1 MPSASRN
8 YELRRSTPTQLQNCY
23 NSSRES
29 QSWGQPMTRN
39 GLYVLAG
46 ALMFATSALHASRT
60 GAQTQQQIDWC
71 NNDNNVFSVDQR
83 LSGCTALV
91 KSERASAQDR
101 AAGYGNRC
109 WAYSDKGD
117 PDRAI
122 TDCNEA
128 IRLDPKLANAY
139 LNRGKAY
146 SDKDDFDR
154 AIADYDQA
162 IKLNPKS
169 SMAYNNLCDAYL
181 DKGDNDRAITDCDE
195 AIRLDPKF
203 AVAYRNRGNAYR
215 YKGEIASAVADY
227 NQAIELNPKF
237 FQAYLARGLLSL
249 DAGDLPKALA
259 DINQA
264 SALNPKDP
272 YTALWLDIV
281 NTRSKLPSRLAEAT
295 AQIDMTKWPAPV
307 IRLYLGQMT
316 PEAVL
321 AAAAHRDASK
331 QKSQVC
337 EANFFS
343 GELALQQ
350 GSKDEATRLFRIAEE
365 GCPKDSFQ
373 LIAANDELKALG
385 AQP

>member
-1 MPSASRN
+1 MMRK
-8 YELRRSTPTQLQNCY
+8 ELYAVAVTV
-23 NSSRES
+23 
-29 QSWGQPMTRN
+29 
-39 GLYVLAG
+39 VL
-46 ALMFATSALHASRT
+46 LTSALHASRAA
-60 GAQTQQQIDWC
+60 AQTQQQIDWC
-71 NNDNNVFSVDQR
+71 NNSDNAFSVDQQ
-83 LSGCTALV
+83 LVGCTALV
-91 KSERASAQDR
+91 ESERASAQDR
-101 AAGYGNRC
+101 AAGYSNRC

-122 TDCNEA
+122 ADCNEA

-162 IKLNPKS
+162 IELNPKS

-181 DKGDNDRAITDCDE
+181 DKGDNDQAITDCNQ
-195 AIRLDPKF
+195 AIGLDPKF

-215 YKGEIASAVADY
+215 YKGEVASAVADY
-227 NQAIELNPKF
+227 NQAIELNPRSY
-237 FQAYLARGLLSL
+237 QNYLARGLLSL
-249 DAGDLPKALA
+249 GAGDLSKALA

-264 SALNPKDP
+264 SALNPKDA

-281 NTRSKLPSRLAEAT
+281 NTRSKLPSKLAEAT

-316 PEAVL
+316 PEAVR
-321 AAAAHRDASK
+321 AAAADLDASR

-350 GSKDEATRLFRIAEE
+350 GEKDEATRLFRIAA
-365 GCPKDSFQ
+365 GDCPKDSYQ
-373 LIAANDELKALG
+373 LTAAKDELKALG

>member
-1 MPSASRN
+1 
-8 YELRRSTPTQLQNCY
+8 
-23 NSSRES
+23 
-29 QSWGQPMTRN
+29 MTRN

-46 ALMFATSALHASRT
+46 ALMFATSALQASRT

-71 NNDNNVFSVDQR
+71 NNDGEVFSVDQR

-91 KSERASAQDR
+91 ESERASTQDR

-122 TDCNEA
+122 ADCSEA
-128 IRLDPKLANAY
+128 IRLDPKLANAH

-146 SDKDDFDR
+146 SDKGDFDR
-154 AIADYDQA
+154 AIADYNRA
-162 IKLNPKS
+162 IELDPKS
-169 SMAYNNLCDAYL
+169 SIGYNNLCDAYL

-195 AIRLDPKF
+195 AIRLDPTF

-227 NQAIELNPKF
+227 NKAIELNPKF
-237 FQAYLARGLLSL
+237 FQAYLARGLLRF
-249 DAGDLPKALA
+249 DAGELPKALA

-281 NTRSKLPSRLAEAT
+281 NKRSNLPSRLAEAT
-295 AQIDMTKWPAPV
+295 TQIDMTKWPAPV

-321 AAAAHRDASK
+321 AAAAHREASK

-343 GELALQQ
+343 GQLALQQ
-350 GSKDEATRLFRIAEE
+350 GKKDEATRLFRIAEE

-373 LIAANDELKALG
+373 LIAASDELKALG

>member
-1 MPSASRN
+1 M
-8 YELRRSTPTQLQNCY
+8 L
-23 NSSRES
+23 
-29 QSWGQPMTRN
+29 
-39 GLYVLAG
+39 
-46 ALMFATSALHASRT
+46 ATSATSRAA
-60 GAQTQQQIDWC
+60 AQTQQQVEWC
-71 NNDNNVFSVDQR
+71 NNNGNAFSVDQR
-83 LSGCTALV
+83 LIGCTALV
-91 KSERASAQDR
+91 ESGQASMQDR
-101 AAGYGNRC
+101 AAAYSNRC

-122 TDCNEA
+122 ADCDDA
-128 IRLDPKLANAY
+128 IRLDPKLADAH

-146 SDKDDFDR
+146 SDKGDFDR

-162 IKLNPKS
+162 IELNPKS
-169 SMAYNNLCDAYL
+169 SVAYNNLCDANL
-181 DKGDNDRAITDCDE
+181 DKGDNDQAITDCNQ

-215 YKGEIASAVADY
+215 YKGDVGSATADY
-227 NQAIELNPKF
+227 RQAIQLNPKF
-237 FQAYLARGLLSL
+237 SQAYLARGLLSL
-249 DAGDLPKALA
+249 DTGELPKALA

-264 SALNPKDP
+264 SALNPGDP

-281 NTRSKLPSRLAEAT
+281 NKRSNLPSRLADAT

-316 PEAVL
+316 PEAVIT
-321 AAAAHRDASK
+321 AAADPEASR

-343 GELALQQ
+343 GELALRQ
-350 GSKDEATRLFRIAEE
+350 GKKDEATRLLRIADE

-385 AQP
+385 VQP

>member
-1 MPSASRN
+1 M
-8 YELRRSTPTQLQNCY
+8 TQ
-23 NSSRES
+23 
-29 QSWGQPMTRN
+29 N
-39 GLYVLAG
+39 GLYALAG
-46 ALMFATSALHASRT
+46 AVMLATSALHASRVA
-60 GAQTQQQIDWC
+60 AQTQQQIDWC
-71 NNDNNVFSVDQR
+71 NNNGDAFSVDQR
-83 LSGCTALV
+83 LVGCTALV
-91 KSERASAQDR
+91 ESAGASVQDR
-101 AAGYGNRC
+101 AAGYSNRC

-117 PDRAI
+117 PDRAV

-162 IKLNPKS
+162 IELNPKS
-169 SMAYNNLCDAYL
+169 SMGYNNLCDAYL
-181 DKGDNDRAITDCDE
+181 DKGDNDRAITDCNQ

-215 YKGEIASAVADY
+215 YKGDVGSAIADY
-227 NQAIELNPKF
+227 DEAIQLNPKF
-237 FQAYLARGLLSL
+237 FQTYLARGLLSL
-249 DAGDLPKALA
+249 DAGELPKALV

-281 NTRSKLPSRLAEAT
+281 NKRSKLPSRLAEAT

-307 IRLYLGQMT
+307 IRLYLGQVT
-316 PEAVL
+316 PEAVF
-321 AAAAHRDASK
+321 AAAADLDASK

-350 GSKDEATRLFRIAEE
+350 GKRDEAIRLFRIADE

-373 LIAANDELKALG
+373 LTAANAELKALG
-385 AQP
+385 AQ

>member
-1 MPSASRN
+1 M
-8 YELRRSTPTQLQNCY
+8 
-23 NSSRES
+23 
-29 QSWGQPMTRN
+29 MRN
-39 GLYVLAG
+39 GLHALAG
-46 ALMFATSALHASRT
+46 AVMLTTSVLHASRVA
-60 GAQTQQQIDWC
+60 AQTQREIDWC
-71 NNDNNVFSVDQR
+71 NNNDNAFSVDHR
-83 LSGCTALV
+83 IGGCTALV
-91 KSERASAQDR
+91 ESERVSVQDR
-101 AAGYGNRC
+101 AAAYGNRC
-109 WAYSDKGD
+109 WAYSDKGN

-122 TDCNEA
+122 DDCNEA

-139 LNRGKAY
+139 VNRGKAY

-162 IKLNPKS
+162 IELNPKS

-181 DKGDNDRAITDCDE
+181 DKGDNDQAITDCNQ
-195 AIRLDPKF
+195 AIGLDPKF

-215 YKGEIASAVADY
+215 YKGDAASAVADY
-227 NQAIELNPKF
+227 NQAIELNTKSY
-237 FQAYLARGLLSL
+237 QNYLARGLLNL
-249 DAGDLPKALA
+249 GGGDLPKALA

-281 NTRSKLPSRLAEAT
+281 NTRSKLPSKLAEAT

-307 IRLYLGQMT
+307 IRLYLGQVT

-321 AAAAHRDASK
+321 AAAADPDPFR

-350 GSKDEATRLFRIAEE
+350 GEKDEAARLFRIADR

-373 LIAANDELKALG
+373 LIGANDELKALG
-385 AQP
+385 AR

>member
-1 MPSASRN
+1 
-8 YELRRSTPTQLQNCY
+8 
-23 NSSRES
+23 
-29 QSWGQPMTRN
+29 MTRN
-39 GLYVLAG
+39 GFYALAG
-46 ALMFATSALHASRT
+46 AAILATSALQASRAE
-60 GAQTQQQIDWC
+60 AQTQQQIDWC
-71 NNDNNVFSVDQR
+71 NNNSNAFSVDQR
-83 LSGCTALV
+83 LIGCTALV
-91 KSERASAQDR
+91 ESRQASMQDR
-101 AAGYGNRC
+101 AAGYSNRC

-122 TDCNEA
+122 ADCDDA
-128 IRLDPKLANAY
+128 IRLDPKLADAY

-146 SDKDDFDR
+146 SDKGDFDR

-162 IKLNPKS
+162 IELNPKS
-169 SMAYNNLCDAYL
+169 SVGYNNLCDAYL
-181 DKGDNDRAITDCDE
+181 DKGDNDQAITDCDQ

-215 YKGEIASAVADY
+215 YKGDVGNAMADY
-227 NQAIELNPKF
+227 NHAILLDRKF

-249 DAGDLPKALA
+249 DANELPKALA

-264 SALNPKDP
+264 SALNPGDP
-272 YTALWLDIV
+272 YMALWLDIA
-281 NTRSKLPSRLAEAT
+281 NKRSNLPSRLAEAA

-316 PEAVL
+316 TDAVVT
-321 AAAAHRDASK
+321 AAADPDVSK

-337 EANFFS
+337 EANFFG

-350 GSKDEATRLFRIAEE
+350 GKKDEATRLFRRAEE

-373 LIAANDELKALG
+373 LVAANDELKALG
-385 AQP
+385 GATRK

>member
-1 MPSASRN
+1 
-8 YELRRSTPTQLQNCY
+8 
-23 NSSRES
+23 
-29 QSWGQPMTRN
+29 
-39 GLYVLAG
+39 
-46 ALMFATSALHASRT
+46 MFATSALHASRT

-91 KSERASAQDR
+91 ESERASTQDR

-128 IRLDPKLANAY
+128 IRLGPKLASAY

-203 AVAYRNRGNAYR
+203 AVAYRNRGNAHR

-281 NTRSKLPSRLAEAT
+281 NKRSKLPSRLAEAT

-316 PEAVL
+316 PQAVL
-321 AAAAHRDASK
+321 AAAADLDASK

-350 GSKDEATRLFRIAEE
+350 GRKDEATRLLRIAAE

-373 LIAANDELKALG
+373 LTAANAELKALG

>member
-1 MPSASRN
+1 
-8 YELRRSTPTQLQNCY
+8 
-23 NSSRES
+23 
-29 QSWGQPMTRN
+29 MTRN
-39 GLYVLAG
+39 GLCALAG
-46 ALMFATSALHASRT
+46 ALMFATSALHPSRT

-71 NNDNNVFSVDQR
+71 NNDGNVYSVDQR

-91 KSERASAQDR
+91 ESARASVEDR
-101 AAGYGNRC
+101 AAAYGNRC

-122 TDCNEA
+122 TDCSEA
-128 IRLDPKLANAY
+128 IRLDPKLANAH

-146 SDKDDFDR
+146 SDKGDFDR
-154 AIADYDQA
+154 AIADYNQA
-162 IKLNPKS
+162 IELDPKS

-181 DKGDNDRAITDCDE
+181 DKGDNDRAIIDCNH
-195 AIRLDPKF
+195 AIQLDPKS
-203 AVAYRNRGNAYR
+203 VLAYRNRGNAYR
-215 YKGEIASAVADY
+215 YKGDVGNAIADY
-227 NQAIELNPKF
+227 NRAIELDPKF
-237 FQAYLARGLLSL
+237 FQGYLARGLLSL
-249 DAGDLPKALA
+249 DAGELPRALA

-264 SALNPKDP
+264 SALNPEDP
-272 YTALWLDIV
+272 YAALWLDIV
-281 NTRSKLPSRLAEAT
+281 NKRSKLPSRLAAAT

-350 GSKDEATRLFRIAEE
+350 GSKGEATRLFRIAKE
-365 GCPKDSFQ
+365 GCPKDTFQ

>member
-1 MPSASRN
+1 V
-8 YELRRSTPTQLQNCY
+8 
-23 NSSRES
+23 
-29 QSWGQPMTRN
+29 RN
-39 GLYVLAG
+39 GLHALVG
-46 ALMFATSALHASRT
+46 AVMLVTSALHASRAA
-60 GAQTQQQIDWC
+60 AQTQQEIDWC
-71 NNDNNVFSVDQR
+71 NNNDNAFSVDQR
-83 LSGCTALV
+83 IGGCTALIE
-91 KSERASAQDR
+91 SEPASAQDR
-101 AAGYGNRC
+101 AAGYSNRC

-122 TDCNEA
+122 ADCNEA

-181 DKGDNDRAITDCDE
+181 DKGDNDRAITNCNQ
-195 AIRLDPKF
+195 AIGLDPKF
-203 AVAYRNRGNAYR
+203 ALAYRNRGNAYR
-215 YKGEIASAVADY
+215 YKGDVGSAIADY

-237 FQAYLARGLLSL
+237 FQNYLARGLLSL
-249 DAGDLPKALA
+249 DAGDLPKAMA

-272 YTALWLDIV
+272 YTALWLDVV
-281 NTRSKLPSRLAEAT
+281 NTRSKLPSKLAEST
-295 AQIDMTKWPAPV
+295 ARIDMTKWPAPI

-316 PEAVL
+316 PDTVL
-321 AAAAHRDASK
+321 AAAADLDASK

-350 GSKDEATRLFRIAEE
+350 GKKDEAIRLFRAADES
-365 GCPKDSFQ
+365 CPKDTFQ

-385 AQP
+385 AQ

>member
-1 MPSASRN
+1 MA
-8 YELRRSTPTQLQNCY
+8 
-23 NSSRES
+23 
-29 QSWGQPMTRN
+29 RN
-39 GLYVLAG
+39 GWCALAVM
-46 ALMFATSALHASRT
+46 LATAALHASRAA
-60 GAQTQQQIDWC
+60 AQTQQQIDWC
-71 NNDNNVFSVDQR
+71 NNNGNAFSVDQR
-83 LSGCTALV
+83 IGGCTALV
-91 KSERASAQDR
+91 ESGRASVQNR
-101 AAGYGNRC
+101 AAGYSNRC

-117 PDRAI
+117 PDQAI
-122 TDCNEA
+122 TDCNDA
-128 IRLDPKLANAY
+128 IRLNPKLANAY

-146 SDKDDFDR
+146 SDKLDFDR

-162 IKLNPKS
+162 IGLNPKS
-169 SMAYNNLCDAYL
+169 TIAYNNRCDGYL
-181 DKGDNDRAITDCDE
+181 DKGDADRALIDCNQ

-203 AVAYRNRGNAYR
+203 ALAYYNRGDAYRN
-215 YKGEIASAVADY
+215 KGDVGSAIADY
-227 NQAIELNPKF
+227 NQALQLNPKF
-237 FQAYLARGLLSL
+237 FQTYLARGLLSL
-249 DAGDLPKALA
+249 DAGELPKALA

-264 SALNPKDP
+264 SALSPKDP

-281 NTRSKLPSRLAEAT
+281 NKRSKLPSRLAEAT

-316 PEAVL
+316 PQAVL
-321 AAAAHRDASK
+321 AAAADLDASK

-350 GSKDEATRLFRIAEE
+350 GRKDEATRLLRIAAE

-373 LIAANDELKALG
+373 LTAANAELKALG

>member
-1 MPSASRN
+1 MNAPK
-8 YELRRSTPTQLQNCY
+8 LPGGTTPTQLQNCY
-23 NSSRES
+23 NSSREN
-29 QSWGQPMTRN
+29 QSLGQTMRRN

-71 NNDNNVFSVDQR
+71 NNDGNVFSIDQR

-91 KSERASAQDR
+91 ESERASAQDR

-122 TDCNEA
+122 TDCSAA
-128 IRLDPKLANAY
+128 IRLDPKLANAH

-146 SDKDDFDR
+146 SDKGDFDR
-154 AIADYDQA
+154 AIADYNRA
-162 IKLNPKS
+162 IELNPKS
-169 SMAYNNLCDAYL
+169 SIGYNNLCDAYL

-195 AIRLDPKF
+195 AIRLDPTF

-215 YKGEIASAVADY
+215 YKGEIGSAVADY
-227 NQAIELNPKF
+227 NQAIELSPKF

-249 DAGDLPKALA
+249 DAGELPKALA

-281 NTRSKLPSRLAEAT
+281 NKRSELPSRLAEAT
-295 AQIDMTKWPAPV
+295 AQIDMTKWPASV

-321 AAAAHRDASK
+321 AAAADRDASK
-331 QKSQVC
+331 QKRQVC

-343 GELALQQ
+343 GELALRQ

>member
-1 MPSASRN
+1 
-8 YELRRSTPTQLQNCY
+8 
-23 NSSRES
+23 
-29 QSWGQPMTRN
+29 
-39 GLYVLAG
+39 
-46 ALMFATSALHASRT
+46 
-60 GAQTQQQIDWC
+60 
-71 NNDNNVFSVDQR
+71 
-83 LSGCTALV
+83 
-91 KSERASAQDR
+91 
-101 AAGYGNRC
+101 
-109 WAYSDKGD
+109 
-117 PDRAI
+117 
-122 TDCNEA
+122 
-128 IRLDPKLANAY
+128 
-139 LNRGKAY
+139 
-146 SDKDDFDR
+146 
-154 AIADYDQA
+154 
-162 IKLNPKS
+162 
-169 SMAYNNLCDAYL
+169 MAYNNLCDAYL
-181 DKGDNDRAITDCDE
+181 DKGDNDRAITNCDE

>member
-1 MPSASRN
+1 MNAPKLSCDTA
-8 YELRRSTPTQLQNCY
+8 PTQLQNCY

-39 GLYVLAG
+39 GLYVFAG
-46 ALMFATSALHASRT
+46 ALIFATSALHASRT
-60 GAQTQQQIDWC
+60 EAQTQQQIDWC

-122 TDCNEA
+122 TDCNDA
-128 IRLDPKLANAY
+128 IRLNPKLAGAY
-139 LNRGKAY
+139 VNRGKAY
-146 SDKDDFDR
+146 SDKYDFDR

-162 IKLNPKS
+162 IGLNPKS
-169 SMAYNNLCDAYL
+169 SIAYNNRCDGYL
-181 DKGDNDRAITDCDE
+181 DKGDPDRALIDCNR

-203 AVAYRNRGNAYR
+203 ALAYYNRADVYRN
-215 YKGEIASAVADY
+215 KGDIGSAFADY
-227 NQAIELNPKF
+227 NQAIRLDPKY
-237 FQAYLARGLLSL
+237 FQTYLARGLLSL
-249 DAGDLPKALA
+249 DAGELPRALA
-259 DINQA
+259 DIKQA

-281 NTRSKLPSRLAEAT
+281 NKRSQLPSGLAEA
-295 AQIDMTKWPAPV
+295 AAEIDTTKWPAPV

-316 PEAVL
+316 PEAVF
-321 AAAAHRDASK
+321 AAAADLDPFK

-337 EANFFS
+337 EANFFN

-350 GSKDEATRLFRIAEE
+350 GRKDEATRLFGIAAE

-373 LIAANDELKALG
+373 LTAANAELKALG

>member
-1 MPSASRN
+1 M
-8 YELRRSTPTQLQNCY
+8 
-23 NSSRES
+23 
-29 QSWGQPMTRN
+29 MRN
-39 GLYVLAG
+39 GLHALAL
-46 ALMFATSALHASRT
+46 AVMLATSALHASRAT
-60 GAQTQQQIDWC
+60 AQTHQEIDWC
-71 NNDNNVFSVDQR
+71 NNDGNAFSVDQR
-83 LSGCTALV
+83 LVGCTSLV
-91 KSERASAQDR
+91 ESERASVQNR
-101 AAGYGNRC
+101 AAAYSNRC

-122 TDCNEA
+122 TDCNDA

-146 SDKDDFDR
+146 SDKGDFDR
-154 AIADYDQA
+154 AIGDYNRA
-162 IKLNPKS
+162 IELNPQS
-169 SMAYNNLCDAYL
+169 SMGYNNLCDAYL
-181 DKGDNDRAITDCDE
+181 DKGDNDRAIADCDQ

-203 AVAYRNRGNAYR
+203 AAAYRNRGNAYR
-215 YKGEIASAVADY
+215 YKGDVGNAIADY
-227 NQAIELNPKF
+227 NQAIQLNPKF

-259 DINQA
+259 DINRA

-281 NTRSKLPSRLAEAT
+281 NKRSKLRSRLAEAT

-321 AAAAHRDASK
+321 AAAADLDDSK

-343 GELALQQ
+343 GELALEQ
-350 GSKDEATRLFRIAEE
+350 GEKDEATRLFRIAD
-365 GCPKDSFQ
+365 GDCPKDSFQ
-373 LIAANDELKALG
+373 LIAATDELKALG
-385 AQP
+385 AQ

>member
-1 MPSASRN
+1 
-8 YELRRSTPTQLQNCY
+8 
-23 NSSRES
+23 
-29 QSWGQPMTRN
+29 MTRN
-39 GLYVLAG
+39 GLYLVVGTLI
-46 ALMFATSALHASRT
+46 FATSALHASRT

-71 NNDNNVFSVDQR
+71 NNDGNVFSVDQR

-91 KSERASAQDR
+91 ESERASAQDR

-122 TDCNEA
+122 TDCSKA
-128 IRLDPKLANAY
+128 IRLDPKLANAH

-146 SDKDDFDR
+146 SDKGDFDR
-154 AIADYDQA
+154 AIADYNRA
-162 IKLNPKS
+162 TELNPKS
-169 SMAYNNLCDAYL
+169 SIGYNNLCDAYL
-181 DKGDNDRAITDCDE
+181 DKGDNDRAITECDE
-195 AIRLDPKF
+195 AIRLDPTF

-215 YKGEIASAVADY
+215 YKGEIGGAVADY
-227 NQAIELNPKF
+227 NQAIELSPKF

-249 DAGDLPKALA
+249 DAGELPKALA

-281 NTRSKLPSRLAEAT
+281 NKRNKLPSRLAEAT

>member
-1 MPSASRN
+1 M
-8 YELRRSTPTQLQNCY
+8 
-23 NSSRES
+23 
-29 QSWGQPMTRN
+29 MRN
-39 GLYVLAG
+39 GLHALAG
-46 ALMFATSALHASRT
+46 AVMLATSALHASRAA
-60 GAQTQQQIDWC
+60 AQTQQQIDWC
-71 NNDNNVFSVDQR
+71 NNDGNAFSVDQR
-83 LSGCTALV
+83 LVGCTALV
-91 KSERASAQDR
+91 ESERASVQDR
-101 AAGYGNRC
+101 SAGYSNRC

-122 TDCNEA
+122 TDCNDA
-128 IRLDPKLANAY
+128 IRLNPKLANAY

-146 SDKDDFDR
+146 SDKGNFDR
-154 AIADYDQA
+154 AIGDYKQA
-162 IKLNPKS
+162 IELNPKS
-169 SMAYNNLCDAYL
+169 SMGYNNLCDAYL
-181 DKGDNDRAITDCDE
+181 DKGDNDRAITDCNR

-215 YKGEIASAVADY
+215 YKGDVGSAIANY
-227 NQAIELNPKF
+227 NQAIQLNPKF

-249 DAGDLPKALA
+249 DAGDLPEALA

-281 NTRSKLPSRLAEAT
+281 NKRSKLPSRLAEAT

-321 AAAAHRDASK
+321 AAAADLDASK

-350 GSKDEATRLFRIAEE
+350 GKREEATRLFRIADG

-385 AQP
+385 AQ

>member
-1 MPSASRN
+1 MR
-8 YELRRSTPTQLQNCY
+8 
-23 NSSRES
+23 
-29 QSWGQPMTRN
+29 RN
-39 GLYVLAG
+39 GFYVLVG

-71 NNDNNVFSVDQR
+71 NNDGNVFSVDQR

-91 KSERASAQDR
+91 ESERASAQDR

-162 IKLNPKS
+162 IKLNPK
-169 SMAYNNLCDAYL
+169 
-181 DKGDNDRAITDCDE
+181 
-195 AIRLDPKF
+195 
-203 AVAYRNRGNAYR
+203 
-215 YKGEIASAVADY
+215 
-227 NQAIELNPKF
+227 F

-259 DINQA
+259 DISQA

-281 NTRSKLPSRLAEAT
+281 NKRSKLPSRLAEAT

-307 IRLYLGQMT
+307 IRLYLGQMA
-316 PEAVL
+316 PETVL

>member
-1 MPSASRN
+1 M
-8 YELRRSTPTQLQNCY
+8 
-23 NSSRES
+23 
-29 QSWGQPMTRN
+29 MRN
-39 GLYVLAG
+39 GLQALAVG
-46 ALMFATSALHASRT
+46 VMLAMLALHASR
-60 GAQTQQQIDWC
+60 AAAPTQQQIDWC
-71 NNDNNVFSVDQR
+71 NNDGNAFSVDQR
-83 LSGCTALV
+83 LAGCTALV
-91 KSERASAQDR
+91 ESGRASAQDR
-101 AAGYGNRC
+101 AAGYSNRC

-122 TDCNEA
+122 TDCNDA
-128 IRLDPKLANAY
+128 VRLDPKLANAY

-146 SDKDDFDR
+146 SDKGDFDR
-154 AIADYDQA
+154 AIGDYNQA
-162 IKLNPKS
+162 IELNPKS
-169 SMAYNNLCDAYL
+169 SMGYNNLCDAYL
-181 DKGDNDRAITDCDE
+181 DKGDNDRAITHCNQ

-203 AVAYRNRGNAYR
+203 AIAYRNRGNAYR
-215 YKGEIASAVADY
+215 FRGDVVSAIADY
-227 NQAIELNPKF
+227 NRAIQLNPKF
-237 FQAYLARGLLSL
+237 FQAYLARGLLSF
-249 DAGDLPKALA
+249 DMGELPKALA

-281 NTRSKLPSRLAEAT
+281 NKRSKLPSILAEAA

-316 PEAVL
+316 PEAVI
-321 AAAAHRDASK
+321 AAAADLDASK

-343 GELALQQ
+343 GELALEQ
-350 GSKDEATRLFRIAEE
+350 GKKDEATRLFRIADG

-385 AQP
+385 GQ

>member
-1 MPSASRN
+1 
-8 YELRRSTPTQLQNCY
+8 
-23 NSSRES
+23 
-29 QSWGQPMTRN
+29 MTRN
-39 GLYVLAG
+39 GLYLLAA
-46 ALMFATSALHASRT
+46 ALIFATSALHASRT
-60 GAQTQQQIDWC
+60 EAQTQQQIDWC

-101 AAGYGNRC
+101 AASYGNRC

-169 SMAYNNLCDAYL
+169 STAYNNLCDAYL

-195 AIRLDPKF
+195 AIRLDPTF

-215 YKGEIASAVADY
+215 YKGDIASAVADY

-259 DINQA
+259 DVNQA
-264 SALNPKDP
+264 IALNPKDP

-281 NTRSKLPSRLAEAT
+281 NTRSNLPSRLAEAT

-337 EANFFS
+337 ETNFFS
-343 GELALQQ
+343 GELALQH

-373 LIAANDELKALG
+373 LIAANAELKALG